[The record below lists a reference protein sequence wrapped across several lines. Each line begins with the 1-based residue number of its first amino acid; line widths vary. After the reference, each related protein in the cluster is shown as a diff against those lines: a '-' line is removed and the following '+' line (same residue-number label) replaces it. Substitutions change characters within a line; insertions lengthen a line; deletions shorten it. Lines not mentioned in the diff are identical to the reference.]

1 MVEVMG
7 YPVYD
12 CDSRA
17 KWLMEHDGDLRDALT
32 QLLGAEVYRDGCL
45 DRDYVSRRI
54 FGDAALLAAINAAVH
69 PAVARD
75 LQRWRDSQDG
85 ALCFAETAIVRTSR
99 LDKVANRVWWV
110 DAPID
115 VRIKRVMARNGVD
128 ESRVRQRM
136 QAQSVETPSP
146 DFCRIVNDGNTAV
159 LPQVMALLGQ
169 KGR

>member
-17 KWLMEHDGDLRDALT
+17 KWLMEHDSDLRDRLT
-32 QLLGAEVYRDGCL
+32 QLLGSEAYNGARL

-54 FGDAALLAAINAAVH
+54 FGDETKLAAINAAVH

-85 ALCFAETAIVRTSR
+85 TLCFAETAIVRTSG
-99 LDKVANRVWWV
+99 LDQVAQRVWWV

-115 VRIKRVMARNGVD
+115 VRVKRVMARNGID
-128 ESRVRQRM
+128 EGRVRQRM
-136 QAQSVETPSP
+136 QAQSVEAPSP
-146 DFCRIVNDGNTAV
+146 NFCRIVNDGDTAV
-159 LPQVMALLGQ
+159 LPQVMALLA
-169 KGR
+169 RNDC